1 MSTDGAGDA
10 PHPLV
15 ITMWETYGSNMEA
28 VAVRVGEILS
38 VPIHMQAY
46 SSEDIERAQE
56 ERENE
61 GALGRLVRL
70 LAPVGSIQDV
80 AWNPSG
86 MDATYREMS
95 RENTAVVWAEAEAG
109 GVVMGRSGAYVLK
122 DRPHTLH
129 VKLDGATEKRVAR
142 AAELSGISLAR
153 ANKRQRI
160 EDEFRAETSLR
171 TYYWDPRGVDNYD
184 LVVNTGLQETE
195 ESAQFIAA
203 AARIR
208 GARAR

>member
-80 AWNPSG
+80 AWNPSAW
-86 MDATYREMS
+86 MPP
-95 RENTAVVWAEAEAG
+95 TARWP
-109 GVVMGRSGAYVLK
+109 GRTPPSCGRRR
-122 DRPHTLH
+122 RP
-129 VKLDGATEKRVAR
+129 
-142 AAELSGISLAR
+142 AAS
-153 ANKRQRI
+153 
-160 EDEFRAETSLR
+160 
-171 TYYWDPRGVDNYD
+171 
-184 LVVNTGLQETE
+184 
-195 ESAQFIAA
+195 
-203 AARIR
+203 
-208 GARAR
+208 